1 MKKVLIGIIIIII
14 VFIGFFSFKIIST
27 KNIAVANKNSAVS
40 KTITTQKNNID
51 SNSNN
56 SNNSSSNNSEMVQE
70 KHQGTTTLN
79 SVKVN
84 SNIESTNSVENKN
97 SSNLSD
103 SPKNENY
110 SNPNIIGANTKVNT
124 YGYTYATAS
133 DLKNISGIY
142 NFNNFAR
149 GKEINALQDLSGITI
164 NSKGVVLNNDI
175 TGNNIYSSS
184 ERMKIYKVTS
194 SAFYTIFGVTPI
206 SLGLQGNDFNIYAI
220 GNVFIYQ
227 LPNKNIV
234 FSFEGGA
241 GNAINTTNNL
251 PTSNVSKWYGVYT
264 INNKVGQ
271 VNGVN
276 NYGQKAVNLTGE
288 KVIIESNEFKY
299 KNITIK
305 NPQYYI
311 VKVTPNALLGT
322 SYSGVDLTGEDADFL
337 AVLRQGEKMS
347 NFLYDNLP
355 SYTGCLSGAWAAGI
369 SMPIILGPNGNVQ
382 VMNNNEE
389 IYSTLKNR

>member
-1 MKKVLIGIIIIII
+1 MKKVLIGIIIVII
-14 VFIGFFSFKIIST
+14 VFIGLFSLKIIF
-27 KNIAVANKNSAVS
+27 NKNSAIVNKNS
-40 KTITTQKNNID
+40 IVLKTVTTQKNNIE
-51 SNSNN
+51 NNGNNNN
-56 SNNSSSNNSEMVQE
+56 SNNGGIVQE
-70 KHQGTTTLN
+70 KNKGTTVLN

-84 SNIESTNSVENKN
+84 SNIANTNSVENKN
-97 SSNLSD
+97 SS
-103 SPKNENY
+103 K
-110 SNPNIIGANTKVNT
+110 PNIISAKQKPNL

-142 NFNNFAR
+142 NFDNFAKGR
-149 GKEINALQDLSGITI
+149 EINALKDLSGITI

-184 ERMKIYKVTS
+184 ERIKIYKVTS
-194 SAFYTIFGVTPI
+194 SEFYIIFGATPT
-206 SLGLQGNDFNIYAI
+206 SLGLQGNDFNVYAI
-220 GNVFIYQ
+220 GDVFIYQ

-234 FSFEGGA
+234 FSFESGA
-241 GNAINTTNNL
+241 GNAINTTNSL
-251 PTSNVSKWYGVYT
+251 PTSNVSKWYGIYT
-264 INNKVGQ
+264 VNNKIGQ

-276 NYGQKAVNLTGE
+276 NYGEKAINLTGE

-311 VKVTPNALLGT
+311 VKVTSNDLLGT

-337 AVLRQGEKMS
+337 AVLGPGEKMS
-347 NFLYDNLP
+347 NFLYNNLP